1 MKCPER
7 IFRFN
12 KCKRYYERSRACTT
26 NLDYRTRNMDYRYE
40 RSRATTN
47 LDYRT
52 RNMDYCTTHMDYEHV
67 SKKARALQEH

>member
-1 MKCPER
+1 
-7 IFRFN
+7 
-12 KCKRYYERSRACTT
+12 
-26 NLDYRTRNMDYRYE
+26 MDYRYYE